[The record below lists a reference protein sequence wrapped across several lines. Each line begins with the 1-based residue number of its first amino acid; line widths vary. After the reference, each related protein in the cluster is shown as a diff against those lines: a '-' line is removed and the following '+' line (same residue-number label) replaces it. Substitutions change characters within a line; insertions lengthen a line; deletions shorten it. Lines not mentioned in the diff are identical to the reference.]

1 MPANWRIQRDQ
12 MEGNLVVSSSSGSG
26 GFLVS
31 PIIKDFKLLL
41 FMGLTSFCH
50 HVLPLKAK
58 S

>member
-41 FMGLTSFCH
+41 FMGLTSLSSCAAQ
-50 HVLPLKAK
+50 LKAK